1 MKRVLCLCVLC
12 LCGCATNQSVQI
24 DPYTQ
29 GFKDGES
36 SADYTVHP
44 GTIWSKW
51 RKDIARYDTD
61 EQYRRG
67 WDEGYEVRMT
77 GAVAT
82 ILRARANAG
91 QPDATEQ
98 LEQIQQ
104 QLRTMQNRDDFR
116 AVQRGELP

>member
-1 MKRVLCLCVLC
+1 MKSVILLVVLAAA
-12 LCGCATNQSVQI
+12 GCASNGAATT

-29 GFKDGES
+29 GFQDGES

-51 RKDIARYDTD
+51 RKDITRYDS
-61 EQYRRG
+61 EPAYRRG

-82 ILRARANAG
+82 IMRQRANAG
-91 QPDATEQ
+91 QPDATQQ

-104 QLRTMQNRDDFR
+104 QLRTMQHKEDFR
-116 AVQRGELP
+116 AMQRGELP